1 MDATMLQRCLAS
13 VIKESDLLESVADI
27 DKDGFVTI
35 VDVTYIQRWLVNIK
49 IKYAI
54 NSEIK

>member
-1 MDATMLQRCLAS
+1 MLQRCLAS

-35 VDVTYIQRWLVNIK
+35 VDVTYIQRWLANIK

>member
-1 MDATMLQRCLAS
+1 MLQRCLAS

>member
-35 VDVTYIQRWLVNIK
+35 VDVTYIQRWLVNII